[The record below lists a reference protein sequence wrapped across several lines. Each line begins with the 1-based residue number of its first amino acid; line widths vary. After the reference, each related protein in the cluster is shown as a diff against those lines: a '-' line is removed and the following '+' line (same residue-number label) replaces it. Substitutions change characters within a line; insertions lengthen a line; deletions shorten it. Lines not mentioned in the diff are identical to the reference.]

1 MGHDDMFKKRRED
14 RRRRKHEFKKARTNS
29 YLIVTEGKRTEP
41 LYFKGLERYIKSK
54 IGGNVDVVEMPVI
67 DVNGEGC
74 STGKRRGY
82 HVAWS
87 NESFEYWLY
96 LHFQYNE
103 SALH

>member
-1 MGHDDMFKKRRED
+1 
-14 RRRRKHEFKKARTNS
+14 
-29 YLIVTEGKRTEP
+29 
-41 LYFKGLERYIKSK
+41 
-54 IGGNVDVVEMPVI
+54 MPVI

-103 SALH
+103 SALHRSEWCKKLDEIFRKRQLGDGKYCKNCENIFEIMENFNGVDTAIENAER